1 MSSDKMVARIGGLL
15 RQAEST
21 DNPHEAEAFMEAA
34 QRLATAA
41 SIDLAVARSH
51 TASREKRATPVQ
63 RIVPIGEPGKKG
75 LRTYV
80 LLFVAIARAND
91 VQCDVA
97 QSSTQ
102 VFAYGF
108 DTDIDTCQALYAS
121 LLVQMVRASDAY
133 ISSGAH
139 RDATV
144 DREVIVVRGRRR
156 YRTVERKPLAGVTAR
171 LEFQTAFAH
180 RVGERLAAVRKEA
193 EAEVVAL
200 EAPQAGTAMVLRDK
214 EIELRDFYAAESTA
228 RGTWRGSASNSYSA
242 EARRAGD
249 HAGRRARLG
258 NQPEIGGARGRLER

>member
-1 MSSDKMVARIGGLL
+1 MSSDRMVARIGGLL

-41 SIDLAVARSH
+41 SVDLAVARSH
-51 TASREKRATPVQ
+51 TASREKRATPMQ
-63 RIVPIGEPGKKG
+63 RVVHIGEHGKKG

-108 DTDIDTCQALYAS
+108 ESDIDTCEALYAS
-121 LLVQMVRASDAY
+121 LLVQMVRASDTY
-133 ISSGAH
+133 ISSGAY

-144 DREVIVVRGRRR
+144 DREVTVVRGRRR
-156 YRTVERKPLAGVTAR
+156 YRTVERAPLAGVTAR
-171 LEFQTAFAH
+171 IEFQTAFAH
-180 RVGERLAAVRKEA
+180 RVGERLAAVKKEA
-193 EAEVVAL
+193 EAEAVAT
-200 EAPQAGTAMVLRDK
+200 EAPEAGTALVLRDK
-214 EIELRDFYAAESTA
+214 EIELRDFYRSASTA
-228 RGTWRGSASNSYSA
+228 RGTWRGSSGRSYSS

-258 NQPEIGGARGRLER
+258 NQSEIGGSRGQLER

>member
-1 MSSDKMVARIGGLL
+1 MSSDRMVARIGGLL

-41 SIDLAVARSH
+41 SVDLAVARSH

-63 RIVPIGEPGKKG
+63 RVVHIGEHGKKG

-108 DTDIDTCQALYAS
+108 ESDIDTCEALYAS
-121 LLVQMVRASDAY
+121 LLVQMVRASDTY
-133 ISSGAH
+133 ISSGAY

-144 DREVIVVRGRRR
+144 DREVTVVRGRRR
-156 YRTVERKPLAGVTAR
+156 YRTVERAPLAGVTAR
-171 LEFQTAFAH
+171 IEFQTAFAH
-180 RVGERLAAVRKEA
+180 RVGERLAAVKKEA
-193 EAEVVAL
+193 EAEAVAT
-200 EAPQAGTAMVLRDK
+200 EAPEAGTSLVLRDK
-214 EIELRDFYAAESTA
+214 EIELRDFYRSASTA
-228 RGTWRGSASNSYSA
+228 RGTWRGSSGRSYSS

-258 NQPEIGGARGRLER
+258 NQSEIGGPRGQLER

>member
-41 SIDLAVARSH
+41 SVDLAVARAH
-51 TASREKRATPVQ
+51 TSTREKSASPVQ
-63 RIVPIGEPGKKG
+63 RVIPIGEHGKKG

-97 QSSTQ
+97 RTSTQ

-108 DTDIDTCQALYAS
+108 ESDIDTCQALYAS
-121 LLVQMVRASDAY
+121 LIVQMVRASDAY
-133 ISSGAH
+133 ISSGAYRH
-139 RDATV
+139 ASV
-144 DREVIVVRGRRR
+144 DSEVVVVRGRRR
-156 YRTVERKPLAGVTAR
+156 VRTTERKPLAGVTAR

-180 RVGERLAAVRKEA
+180 RVGERLAAVRKDAEA
-193 EAEVVAL
+193 EAVAL
-200 EAPQAGTAMVLRDK
+200 ESPGAGTALVLRDK
-214 EIELRDFYAAESTA
+214 QIELRDFYAEASTA
-228 RGTWRGSASNSYSA
+228 RGTWRGNSGKSFSS

-249 HAGRRARLG
+249 HAGRRARLSE
-258 NQPEIGGARGRLER
+258 QAEIAGGRGRLET